1 MINHARVTLGTP
13 ARHGRLIAVRYYAAV
28 MVGAAGLALLL

>member
-1 MINHARVTLGTP
+1 MINHARVTFGTP
-13 ARHGRLIAVRYYAAV
+13 ARQGRILAVRYYAAV